1 MVRFKNYLLVIV
13 GFAVAGMI
21 GAAFG
26 TGTAQAVVA
35 TLVEVVNPTTSP
47 VPTSPVN
54 VTDPGRI
61 AYQSTV
67 FPTGCSG
74 NFQCFADF
82 PAVPAGHRLVIQ
94 HIGGFVSLTAQP
106 TSTDVFIEDNA
117 TANTF
122 GAFFVPSN
130 PVGGGFAGLFDQ
142 AVLEYVDAGDFAIV
156 EVDVQGNS
164 VFNTGTQEVT
174 LTGYVLDCSAAPCA
188 AIAP

>member
-1 MVRFKNYLLVIV
+1 MARFKNHVLVVI
-13 GFAVAGMI
+13 GFALAGLI

-26 TGTAQAVVA
+26 TGAAQAVVS
-35 TLVEVVNPTTSP
+35 TLVTSVNTSANP
-47 VPTSPVN
+47 VPTSSVN

-67 FPTGCSG
+67 TPTACSG
-74 NFQCFADF
+74 NSQCFSDF

-94 HIGGFVSLTAQP
+94 HIGGFVVLTAQP
-106 TSTDVFIEDNA
+106 TSTDVYIQDN
-117 TANTF
+117 TIGTTF

-130 PVGGGFAGLFDQ
+130 PLPSGFESLFDQ
-142 AVLEYVDAGDFAIV
+142 AVLGYVDAGDFAIV
-156 EVDVQGNS
+156 AVDVQGNS